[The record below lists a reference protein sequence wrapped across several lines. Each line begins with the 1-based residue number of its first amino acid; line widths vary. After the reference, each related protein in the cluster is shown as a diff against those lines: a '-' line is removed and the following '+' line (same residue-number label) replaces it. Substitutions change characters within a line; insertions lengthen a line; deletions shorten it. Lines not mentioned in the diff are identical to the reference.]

1 MSTRN
6 NNKSPDSI
14 LQYSFLNKTVQ
25 KEAGMNVPSLKKS
38 LGPSTIS
45 QTKDGYSS
53 NKTNVSS
60 IYLNKN
66 TLSRK
71 GSLYK
76 SEKNAIS
83 KSYLHSSHSQ
93 PSFNISIYEKEKER
107 QMVLNRKIEEQ
118 RNLQHQLEMS
128 ELRPY
133 IKMSDNS
140 REIINKKIKKDQSLE
155 QPLYLRENKIN
166 EKNTMRLRNIIKN
179 ENEILKSPPTNHCK
193 TTRVFDQKKF
203 DAFLKK
209 NENMVIK
216 KQKEME
222 KIKKQIEIEEM
233 SSECSFFPELNK
245 KSLLMANN
253 PDNFED
259 NQTRMIR
266 SKSFIKK
273 EYTKF
278 KEQNN
283 HIPQTNHQTSKNTKV
298 ISNHNNVVGNHKI
311 QQNKNIKGYKFQ
323 INETKHNQA
332 SNNSSNIQTKC
343 EIRKNSRNTT
353 QANKSLKSSKTQE
366 LTFSQNQQNYDDPF
380 SSLYKLNI
388 RQNLPGQIPENIIKF
403 NPTSNV
409 KNNSTSCIIQNFI

>member
-1 MSTRN
+1 MSTKN

-25 KEAGMNVPSLKKS
+25 KEVGMNVPSLKKT
-38 LGPSTIS
+38 LGPSTLS

-60 IYLNKN
+60 TYLNKD

-76 SEKNAIS
+76 SEKNAVS

-93 PSFNISIYEKEKER
+93 PSLNISIYEKEKER

-118 RNLQHQLEMS
+118 RNLQQQLEMS

-140 REIINKKIKKDQSLE
+140 REIINKKIKKDQSFE
-155 QPLYLRENKIN
+155 QPLYLREKKIN

-179 ENEILKSPPTNHCK
+179 ENETLKSPFTNHCK

-203 DAFLKK
+203 DDFLKK
-209 NENMVIK
+209 NESMVIK
-216 KQKEME
+216 KQKEVE

-278 KEQNN
+278 KELNN
-283 HIPQTNHQTSKNTKV
+283 HMPQTNHQTSKNAKV
-298 ISNHNNVVGNHKI
+298 HSNYNNIVGNHKI
-311 QQNKNIKGYKFQ
+311 QKNKNIKGYKFQ
-323 INETKHNQA
+323 INETKYTQT
-332 SNNSSNIQTKC
+332 SNNSSNIQTK
-343 EIRKNSRNTT
+343 RDPRANSRNISQT
-353 QANKSLKSSKTQE
+353 NKSLKSSKTQE
-366 LTFSQNQQNYDDPF
+366 ITFSQNQQNYDEPF

-403 NPTSNV
+403 NPTANV
-409 KNNSTSCIIQNFI
+409 KTNSTSCIIQNFI